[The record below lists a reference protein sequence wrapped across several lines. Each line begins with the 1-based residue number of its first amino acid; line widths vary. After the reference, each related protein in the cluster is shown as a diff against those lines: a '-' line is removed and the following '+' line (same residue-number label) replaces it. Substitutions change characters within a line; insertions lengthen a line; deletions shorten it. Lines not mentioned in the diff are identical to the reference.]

1 MAVALLAAGTAPALA
16 DDAASIS
23 LIEILKAKGI
33 LDDASYS
40 EIKNAGSPQAA
51 DQKLLDILH
60 AKGIIDDTNYQ
71 KLSDQAKAAPV
82 PAAPAPAPAPVASSS
97 ADRPMDK
104 ALSSLEEGF
113 ARLTGD
119 TVKMRIGSW
128 FQFGYT
134 NDDTRLPGGAQVPFQ
149 GASTP
154 SNTSNTFYSRFMRI
168 YFNSTLTDKMGFR
181 IMLDATSSTS
191 TLRDAFV
198 WFDYIPK
205 TRVTVGQFVTPFGDD
220 SWHAPFELPLINYA
234 MSTTLMQWSNF
245 RDMGVMAS
253 YKDSG
258 KLGDGLPIGGGVSMA
273 LINGNGWNT
282 ADNNSRKDFLGRAYI
297 NPLVPGLTVG
307 GSWYMGKTRPN
318 QVVGDKNNDRFGV
331 DFDYAPAYAKGLQ
344 LRGEYLKAR
353 KYYNTVGRIAQSE
366 GWYVSGAYRLNNL
379 GLPAFAGNLEPV
391 ARYECLDEDLS
402 TQTAAARQSSRTD
415 TTIGVNYWLNK
426 YSRLMFNYEMVS
438 AQRGLQTTNML
449 TSDSVGHRVFTT
461 NMQIWF

>member
-1 MAVALLAAGTAPALA
+1 LAEDT
-16 DDAASIS
+16 ASIS
-23 LIEILKAKGI
+23 LIEVLKAKGI
-33 LDDASYS
+33 LDEASYN

-60 AKGIIDDTNYQ
+60 AKGVIDDASYQ
-71 KLSDQAKAAPV
+71 KLSDQAKAAPA
-82 PAAPAPAPAPVASSS
+82 PAAPVPAPAPVASGYG
-97 ADRPMDK
+97 DRPMDK

-113 ARLTGD
+113 ARLSGD
-119 TVKMRIGSW
+119 TVKMKIGTW

-134 NDDTRLPGGAQVPFQ
+134 NDDTRLAGGAQVPFQ

-154 SNTSNTFYSRFMRI
+154 SNASNTFYPRFMRI

-181 IMLDATSSTS
+181 IMLDGTSSTS
-191 TLRDAFV
+191 ALRDAFV

-220 SWHAPFELPLINYA
+220 TWHAPFELPLINYT
-234 MSTTLMQWSNF
+234 MSSTLMQWTNF
-245 RDMGVMAS
+245 RDMGVMAA
-253 YKDSG
+253 YKNSG
-258 KLGDGLPIGGGVSMA
+258 KLGNGLPIGGGVSMA
-273 LINGNGWNT
+273 LVNGTGVNA
-282 ADNNSRKDFLGRAYI
+282 ADNNSRKDFLGRVYI

-307 GSWYMGKTRPN
+307 GSWYLGKTRPN

-344 LRGEYLKAR
+344 LRGEYLRAR
-353 KYYNTVGRIAQSE
+353 KYYNTPTGNPTAVNRIVQSE

-379 GLPAFAGNLEPV
+379 GLPAYLGNIEPA
-391 ARYECLDEDLS
+391 ARYEYLDEDLS
-402 TQTAAARQSSRTD
+402 TRTAVSRQSSRTN

-438 AQRGLQTTNML
+438 AQRGLQRTNLL
-449 TSDSVGHRVFTT
+449 TSDSVGHKVFTT